1 MLAFLDALVRL
12 EVTRT
17 QAELTEAFGLTIK
30 GEVEYIYDIWTIDS
44 SLFEEHL
51 VGLVLCGD

>member
-1 MLAFLDALVRL
+1 MNSNDSWVEGSMLAFLDALVRL

-30 GEVEYIYDIWTIDS
+30 GEVEYI
-44 SLFEEHL
+44 
-51 VGLVLCGD
+51 

>member
-30 GEVEYIYDIWTIDS
+30 GEVEYI
-44 SLFEEHL
+44 
-51 VGLVLCGD
+51 